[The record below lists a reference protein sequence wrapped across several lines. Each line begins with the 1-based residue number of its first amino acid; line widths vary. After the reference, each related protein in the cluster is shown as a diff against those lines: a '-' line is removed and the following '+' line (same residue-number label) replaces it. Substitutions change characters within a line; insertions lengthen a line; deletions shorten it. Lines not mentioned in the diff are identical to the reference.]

1 MTAKLHTV
9 LLTIALFIGTFAV
22 NLQTPLYGVYA
33 AKSGAGATAVTLAF
47 AAYVAGLMPTL
58 LFLGGLSDRIGR
70 RIPVAVALGL
80 GVLAT
85 ALLVIYPNWAS
96 LFFARVLLGVGT
108 GLITTAGTAY
118 MAELLEGDSSQRAPI
133 IVTSATSLGFGS
145 GALATSISLK
155 IQGETLLP
163 ASFIIFFIIAVSVT
177 LLMKAMPPSLRRR
190 EVSLFRL
197 PYYPLKTAVYGLAM
211 AVAWATTGMIIA
223 VIPLELTQLNLSE
236 YSGLVVFLA
245 IFVGFLCQPAAKKC
259 SQENALFAGMVMTAA
274 GFLVIVGGVWS
285 ASIILILIG
294 TGITS
299 ASSYGFT
306 YLSSLSAFS
315 LMAGNEK
322 ARATAGL
329 FVYAYVGFSLPVIA
343 SGALADRY
351 GLATAITT
359 FSALQIL
366 TVILILVF
374 IRKNKIKTRY
384 QQIRS

>member
-1 MTAKLHTV
+1 MTAKIHIG

-22 NLQTPLYGVYA
+22 NIQTPLYGVYA
-33 AKSGAGATAVTLAF
+33 AKSGVGATAVTLAF

-70 RIPVAVALGL
+70 RIPVAASLVLA
-80 GVLAT
+80 VLAT
-85 ALLVIYPNWAS
+85 ALLVMSPSWIS
-96 LFFARVLLGVGT
+96 LFFARVLLGIGT

-118 MAELLEGDSSQRAPI
+118 MAEIMKGDTSHRAPL

-145 GALATSISLK
+145 GALATSISLN
-155 IQGETLLP
+155 IQGDTLLP
-163 ASFIIFFIIAVSVT
+163 ASFIIFFIIAGSVI

-190 EVSLFRL
+190 DVSLFRL
-197 PYYPLKTAVYGLAM
+197 PFYPQNTGIYGLAM
-211 AVAWATTGMIIA
+211 AAAWATTGMIIA
-223 VIPLELTQLNLSE
+223 VVPLELKQLNLSE

-245 IFVGFLCQPAAKKC
+245 IFIGFLCQPIAKKC
-259 SQENALFAGMVMTAA
+259 SNENSLFTGMIMTAA
-274 GFLVIVGGVWS
+274 GFLVILAGVWN
-285 ASIILILIG
+285 ASISLILIG

-306 YLSSLSAFS
+306 YLSSLSAFT
-315 LMAGNEK
+315 LMAQNEK

-351 GLATAITT
+351 GLEPALTA
-359 FSALQIL
+359 FSAFQVLS
-366 TVILILVF
+366 VILILLLMK
-374 IRKNKIKTRY
+374 RNKIKSRY
-384 QQIRS
+384 REIRS

>member
-1 MTAKLHTV
+1 M
-9 LLTIALFIGTFAV
+9 
-22 NLQTPLYGVYA
+22 
-33 AKSGAGATAVTLAF
+33 
-47 AAYVAGLMPTL
+47 
-58 LFLGGLSDRIGR
+58 
-70 RIPVAVALGL
+70 
-80 GVLAT
+80 
-85 ALLVIYPNWAS
+85 
-96 LFFARVLLGVGT
+96 
-108 GLITTAGTAY
+108 
-118 MAELLEGDSSQRAPI
+118 
-133 IVTSATSLGFGS
+133 
-145 GALATSISLK
+145 
-155 IQGETLLP
+155 
-163 ASFIIFFIIAVSVT
+163 
-177 LLMKAMPPSLRRR
+177 
-190 EVSLFRL
+190 SLFRL

>member
-1 MTAKLHTV
+1 MSAKLHVV

-22 NLQTPLYGVYA
+22 NLQTPLYGAYA
-33 AKSGAGATAVTLAF
+33 AKSGVGATAVTLAF

-70 RIPVAVALGL
+70 RAPVAVALAL

-85 ALLVIYPNWAS
+85 GLLVMYPNWMS
-96 LFFARVLLGVGT
+96 LFFARVLLGIGT

-118 MAELLEGDSSQRAPI
+118 MSELMEGDASLRAPI

-155 IQGETLLP
+155 VQGETLLP
-163 ASFIIFFIIAVSVT
+163 ASFIIFFVIALTVI
-177 LLMKAMPPSLRRR
+177 LLMKIMPPTLRRR

-197 PYYPLKTAVYGLAM
+197 PFYPVNTAVYGLAM
-211 AVAWATTGMIIA
+211 AAAWATTGMIIA
-223 VIPLELTQLNLSE
+223 VVPLELTRLQLSE

-259 SQENALFAGMVMTAA
+259 SRENALSAGMVMTAV
-274 GFLVIVGGVWS
+274 GFLVILSGVWT
-285 ASIILILIG
+285 ASVSLILIG

-329 FVYAYVGFSLPVIA
+329 FVYAYTGFSLPVIA
-343 SGALADRY
+343 SGALADKY
-351 GLATAITT
+351 GLEPAITI
-359 FSALQIL
+359 FSAFQSV
-366 TVILILVF
+366 TVILILLL
-374 IRKNKIKTRY
+374 IRKNKNKALY
-384 QQIRS
+384 QQVRN

>member
-1 MTAKLHTV
+1 MSAKLHII
-9 LLTIALFIGTFAV
+9 LLTTALFIGTFAV
-22 NLQTPLYGVYA
+22 NLQTPLYGAYA
-33 AKSGAGATAVTLAF
+33 AKSGVGATAVTLAF

-70 RIPVAVALGL
+70 RIPVAVALAL

-85 ALLVIYPNWAS
+85 ALLVIYPNWVS
-96 LFFARVLLGVGT
+96 LFFARVLLGIGT

-118 MAELLEGDSSQRAPI
+118 MSELMAGDASLRAPV

-145 GALATSISLK
+145 GALATSISIK
-155 IQGETLLP
+155 FQGETLLP
-163 ASFIIFFIIAVSVT
+163 VSFIIFFVIALTVI
-177 LLMKAMPPSLRRR
+177 LLMKTMPPTLRRR

-197 PYYPLKTAVYGLAM
+197 PFYPVNTAVYGLAM
-211 AVAWATTGMIIA
+211 AAAWATTGMIIA
-223 VIPLELTQLNLSE
+223 VIPLELARLKLSE

-245 IFVGFLCQPAAKKC
+245 IFVGFLCQPVAKKC
-259 SQENALFAGMVMTAA
+259 SKENALSTGMIMTAL
-274 GFLVIVGGVWS
+274 GFLVILSGAWT
-285 ASIILILIG
+285 ASVSLILIG

-329 FVYAYVGFSLPVIA
+329 FVYAYIGFSLPVIA
-343 SGALADRY
+343 SGALADKY
-351 GLATAITT
+351 GLEPAITI
-359 FSALQIL
+359 FSAFQIV
-366 TVILILVF
+366 TVVLILLL
-374 IRKNKIKTRY
+374 IRKKNKMIY
-384 QQIRS
+384 QKIRS

>member
-1 MTAKLHTV
+1 MSAKLHIV

-22 NLQTPLYGVYA
+22 NLQTPLYSAYA
-33 AKSGAGATAVTLAF
+33 AKSGVGATAVTLAF

-70 RIPVAVALGL
+70 RIPVAVALAL

-85 ALLVIYPNWAS
+85 ALLVMYPNWVS
-96 LFFARVLLGVGT
+96 LFFARVLLGIGT

-118 MAELLEGDSSQRAPI
+118 MSEIMEGDESLRAPL

-155 IQGETLLP
+155 VQGETLLP
-163 ASFIIFFIIAVSVT
+163 ASFIIFFIIALTVI
-177 LLMKAMPPSLRRR
+177 LLMKTMPLSLRRR
-190 EVSLFRL
+190 NVSLFRF
-197 PYYPLKTAVYGLAM
+197 PFYPVNTSVYGLAM
-211 AVAWATTGMIIA
+211 SAAWATTGMIIA
-223 VIPLELTQLNLSE
+223 VIPLELTRLQLNE

-245 IFVGFLCQPAAKKC
+245 IFVGFLCQPAAKRC
-259 SQENALFAGMVMTAA
+259 SRENALSSGMIMTVV
-274 GFLVIVGGVWS
+274 GFIVILGGIWTS
-285 ASIILILIG
+285 SISLILIG

-315 LMAGNEK
+315 LTAGNEK

-329 FVYAYVGFSLPVIA
+329 FVYAYIGFSLPVIA
-343 SGALADRY
+343 SGALADKY
-351 GLATAITT
+351 GLEPAITI
-359 FSALQIL
+359 FSVFQTV
-366 TVILILVF
+366 TVILILSL
-374 IRKNKIKTRY
+374 IKKNKIRNINH
-384 QQIRS
+384 QIKS